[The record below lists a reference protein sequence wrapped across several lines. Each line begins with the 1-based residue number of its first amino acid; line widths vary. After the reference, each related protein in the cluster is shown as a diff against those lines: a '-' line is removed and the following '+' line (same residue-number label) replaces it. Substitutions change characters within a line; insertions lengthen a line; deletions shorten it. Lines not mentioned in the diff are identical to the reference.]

1 MVDWTEETWDRSE
14 LSEASELALVISI
27 ILGVLT
33 WVISEIE
40 GNGKAVDLLDFTLL
54 EVAGID
60 DMASGIGEITE
71 NLKENFESADSKLV
85 YVVVV
90 DEAQV

>member
-1 MVDWTEETWDRSE
+1 MVDWTEDTWDRSE

-27 ILGVLT
+27 IHGVLT

-40 GNGKAVDLLDFTLL
+40 GNGKAVDLLDFNLL

-60 DMASGIGEITE
+60 DMVSGIGETTE
-71 NLKENFESADSKLV
+71 DLENFESADFKRV
-85 YVVVV
+85 VVVV
-90 DEAQV
+90 DEARV

>member
-14 LSEASELALVISI
+14 FSEASELAFVISI
-27 ILGVLT
+27 ILGVLA

-40 GNGKAVDLLDFTLL
+40 GNGKAVDLLDFNLL

-60 DMASGIGEITE
+60 DMVSGIGETTE
-71 NLKENFESADSKLV
+71 DLENFESADFKLV
-85 YVVVV
+85 VVVV
-90 DEAQV
+90 DEARV